1 MNLPIMIRSDGTDHT
16 PMYRVIKEGAMRS
29 MILAFTA
36 ATALVSAGAQA
47 ADLYPEAPPPAAE
60 GPPPAYAPP
69 RVAVVPEAPIVVEP
83 RCPVIW
89 RCGYWGCGWRQA
101 CPPLAAEVYPY
112 PRYYGPY
119 PYYRSYWGHYHPHW
133 GYRRHWSG

>member
-1 MNLPIMIRSDGTDHT
+1 MH
-16 PMYRVIKEGAMRS
+16 S

-47 ADLYPEAPPPAAE
+47 RAADLYPEAPPPAAE
-60 GPPPAYAPP
+60 APPPAFAPP

-83 RCPVIW
+83 RCPAIW
-89 RCGYWGCGWRQA
+89 RCGYWGCGWQRA
-101 CPPLAAEVYPY
+101 CPPLTAELYPY
-112 PRYYGPY
+112 PRHYGPY
-119 PYYRSYWGHYHPHW
+119 SYYRPYWGPHHPHW